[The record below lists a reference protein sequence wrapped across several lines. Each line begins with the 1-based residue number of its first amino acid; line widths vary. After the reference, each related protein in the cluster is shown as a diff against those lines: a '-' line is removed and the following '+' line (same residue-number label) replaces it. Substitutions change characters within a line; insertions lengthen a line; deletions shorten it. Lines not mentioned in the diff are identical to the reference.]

1 MKLKLLLLVPFIIV
15 ALFFVPGC
23 TNGVSNSTTNSIVC
37 NKPYILVG
45 NSCCLDS
52 NSNNVC
58 DKDEQKPI
66 ITPSEDSGAD
76 AVVPDAESSSEFKLK
91 SGEVITVAGKSFR
104 LVEFSI
110 FQGKLETIVEV
121 DNINWVIPGTKKS
134 EIVNGLRITPQ
145 SVDKLQSYVTIKV
158 EPFKLASDEY
168 LFTIGDTQTVLGKVL
183 RLVDI
188 QDDKAVNFEVVDSRA
203 KLFIPLSESKVSD
216 GLRVTNVESF
226 YRDLRSERYAV
237 LKVERA

>member
-1 MKLKLLLLVPFIIV
+1 MKLKLLLLVPFVIV

-23 TNGVSNSTTNSIVC
+23 TNGVSNSTTNSVVC

-66 ITPSEDSGAD
+66 ITPSEDSDVGN
-76 AVVPDAESSSEFKLK
+76 VVPEGSSDFKLK
-91 SGEVITVAGKSFR
+91 SGDAITVAGKSFR

-121 DNINWVIPGTKKS
+121 DNINWVIYGTKKS

-158 EPFKLASDEY
+158 EPFKLEPDEY
-168 LFTIGDTQTVLGKVL
+168 LFTVGDTQTVLGKVL

-188 QDDKAVNFEVVDSRA
+188 QDDKAVTFEVVDSRA

-226 YRDLRSERYAV
+226 YRDLRSERYTV
-237 LKVERA
+237 LRVERA